1 MQLLAYTPAEISP
14 KKATEVIHEEPEE
27 VMIVHERYSMIKEK
41 EEMKKVYLT
50 KKFLGIVVND
60 PQDPGSFIE
69 SFIDS
74 FVEQNNNNDVN
85 EADENSKP
93 IYQISL
99 K

>member
-1 MQLLAYTPAEISP
+1 
-14 KKATEVIHEEPEE
+14 
-27 VMIVHERYSMIKEK
+27 MIKEK

-74 FVEQNNNNDVN
+74 FVE
-85 EADENSKP
+85 
-93 IYQISL
+93 
-99 K
+99 